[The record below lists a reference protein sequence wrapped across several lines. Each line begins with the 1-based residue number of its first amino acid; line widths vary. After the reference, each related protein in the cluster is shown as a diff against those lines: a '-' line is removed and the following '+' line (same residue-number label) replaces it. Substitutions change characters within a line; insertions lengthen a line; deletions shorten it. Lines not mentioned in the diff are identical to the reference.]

1 MTRCRR
7 RHARSC
13 TSALPSGSRLT
24 ARRWSSSTKSSA
36 TTSSRP
42 RCTRRS
48 SASPTSG
55 WRCARASGSRAG
67 RRVLTPGNELP
78 AQRLL
83 GRALALI
90 RPFRLDVGLEVDFA
104 LTFHNDE
111 PAKAAAI
118 CDEAAERARAE
129 GDEPREALARV
140 TAELHRLF
148 MVEEPDVDGLEARAL
163 DARRRLEEIG
173 DQLGLSQVWV
183 ALGYGVANSRGRMGD
198 WAHAAKQSIRH
209 ARAAGRWWGDDFG
222 LTAPLVFGPTP
233 ADEALQE
240 LDELLP
246 GFTHPL
252 YMLKRAFLVAMLGRF
267 DEAWALAGPANQ
279 RLEEF
284 GVERGG
290 VWLADISAV
299 GGDYDAAA
307 RYGRRSVDAFREQGH
322 LAFQASYGAK
332 LGRWLCI
339 LGRFDE
345 AEPLAQLGRS
355 VGSQEGEWIWRQVQ
369 ARVHAHRGEHAAAEH
384 LAREA
389 IAFVDRTDA
398 LGFQGDAYWDLA
410 EVLAAAERAEES
422 AWALEQALE
431 RYERK
436 KNLAMVA
443 QMKPKL
449 EQLRKAAPT

>member
-1 MTRCRR
+1 VP
-7 RHARSC
+7 A
-13 TSALPSGSRLT
+13 SAD
-24 ARRWSSSTKSSA
+24 A
-36 TTSSRP
+36 
-42 RCTRRS
+42 
-48 SASPTSG
+48 
-55 WRCARASGSRAG
+55 
-67 RRVLTPGNELP
+67 
-78 AQRLL
+78 
-83 GRALALI
+83 
-90 RPFRLDVGLEVDFA
+90 EVDFA
-104 LTFHNDE
+104 VTFHVDE

-129 GDEPREALARV
+129 ADEPREALARV
-140 TAELHRLF
+140 AAELHRLF
-148 MVEEPDVDGLEARAL
+148 MAEEPDVDGLEARAL

-173 DQLGLSQVWV
+173 DHGGLLHVWM

-209 ARAAGRWWGDDFG
+209 ARAAGRWSSDDFG
-222 LTAPLVFGPTP
+222 LVAPLVLGPTP

-246 GFTHPL
+246 GFAHPL

-267 DEAWALAGPANQ
+267 DEAWAIAGPAKQ

-284 GVERGG
+284 SGQRGG

-299 GGDYDAAA
+299 AGDYEAAA
-307 RYGRRSVDAFREQGH
+307 RYGRRSVGAFREQGH
-322 LAFQASYGAK
+322 LVLEASYGAR

-339 LGRFDE
+339 LGRFNE
-345 AEPLAQLGRS
+345 AEPLAQLGSS
-355 VGSQEGEWIWRQVQ
+355 VGSQEGEWIWRQAQ
-369 ARVHAHRGEHAAAEH
+369 ARMHAHRGEHAEAEH

-389 IAFVDRTDA
+389 IALVDRTDA
-398 LGFQGDAYWDLA
+398 LSFQGDAYWDLA
-410 EVLAAAERAEES
+410 EVLAAAERSEES
-422 AWALEQALE
+422 AWALGQALE

-449 EQLRKAAPT
+449 EQLREAAPT